1 MRARTVV
8 ESHRTDI
15 SCEEELAMFRTA
27 TVIAA
32 TALLAACGGADPAAD
47 DRMAAEEVTTADAA
61 VVAPESPDEELRA
74 WIRANY
80 AEDAGEDGTLLYRSG
95 QVDLDGDG
103 TDEILAYVGGPMLCG
118 TGGCSLV
125 VLQHGEQGLDPIGDI
140 GPSQLPVGVYDS
152 ETFGWK
158 DLAVSIYGGGIEGG
172 VARVPFGENAY
183 ADNPTV
189 APAAPSEEAYETVI
203 EDGPLEAVN

>member
-1 MRARTVV
+1 MLRT
-8 ESHRTDI
+8 S
-15 SCEEELAMFRTA
+15 

-47 DRMAAEEVTTADAA
+47 DRMAAEETTTADAA

-95 QVDLDGDG
+95 EVDLDGDG
-103 TDEILAYVGGPMLCG
+103 TDEILAYVGGPALCG
-118 TGGCSLV
+118 TGGCGLV
-125 VLQHGEQGLDPIGDI
+125 VLQHTDEGLDAIGDI

-158 DLAVSIYGGGIEGG
+158 DLAVSIYGGGGASG
-172 VARVPFGENAY
+172 VAKVPFGENAY

-189 APAAPSEEAYETVI
+189 APAALSEEAYETVI